1 MTSANGHDSRLG
13 EARIQGDKQGCF
25 ADRAYDSQ
33 AFARDAQTA
42 ASSTGSPGR
51 SSMPAI
57 RSRPGGKSTTPGR
70 GACAQ
75 PLSALSRA
83 LVRYLG
89 ACAQRLP
96 SAVHRRGDELEAGA
110 RADARD
116 LGGRGSNPSAVP
128 RYDSHPKTRQNRRQ
142 PSLLSQTMQ
151 SQRKS
156 APSAKLSVVRA
167 KSNLPSVLI
176 DKYMRFSASVGAED
190 FGVADDGVC
199 DRLDAGRAGRT

>member
-1 MTSANGHDSRLG
+1 MTLADVHDSRLG

-156 APSAKLSVVRA
+156 APSAKLSIYVCSPR
-167 KSNLPSVLI
+167 
-176 DKYMRFSASVGAED
+176 DRERVGSMGRGERDLCAQPMPRMKTGAD
-190 FGVADDGVC
+190 FFVFFRV
-199 DRLDAGRAGRT
+199 TH